1 MRLIAYE
8 AILAD
13 PRHLAQVQSARQ
25 AVEAVGGRLLIE
37 PPTKAGMR
45 VVTLHLPEGYAPKQ
59 FLPGLPFYPT

>member
-8 AILAD
+8 AILSD
-13 PRHLAQVQSARQ
+13 PRNLAQVQSARR

-37 PPTKAGMR
+37 PPTKAGMS
-45 VVTLHLPEGYAPKQ
+45 VVTLYLPEGYVPKQ